1 MVDLAVG
8 DRLAA
13 RLSVERVGV
22 FDPDN
27 DSGASLVRASRKAL
41 HERGDGG
48 YTASAD
54 DRNDRAVALTLCGLG
69 DDQTAQVAG
78 EDARLDILERQTGC
92 IRAPGERCALQ
103 SRIDEHEL
111 RSRKIL
117 HLWREDRLQIA
128 ARENQVVVVG
138 AKLLDN
144 AENAF
149 REWTEDKNLRVEL
162 VLAMCAQKPVDER
175 RLGRVASP
183 DDWPLC

>member
-22 FDPDN
+22 FDPDD
-27 DSGASLVRASRKAL
+27 DSRASLVRASRKAL
-41 HERGDGG
+41 RERGDGG
-48 YTASAD
+48 YAASGD
-54 DRNDRAVALTLCGLG
+54 DRNDRAVALTLCGLR

-78 EDARLDILERQTGC
+78 EDARLYILERQAGC
-92 IRAPGERCALQ
+92 IRAPRERCAPQ
-103 SRIDEHEL
+103 RRIDECEL

-117 HLWREDRLQIA
+117 HFWREGRLQIA
-128 ARENQVVVVG
+128 GRENQVVMAG
-138 AKLLDN
+138 AKLLGN

-162 VLAMCAQKPVDER
+162 VLAICA
-175 RLGRVASP
+175 
-183 DDWPLC
+183 